1 MHVLSKSHDHF
12 SHMYYQSRGSYYNT
26 ASNAFDYCYTGEEG
40 WCLFGDY
47 LCVGGSGV
55 CRQKYINYIISHR
68 GLPLKYYFLTQLTMA
83 EKPRAVTESSVS
95 KLSVALSLYDT
106 TVLSVYWWRQIWV
119 GILPNSA
126 NSSRSNRHLRGW
138 DDGSIS
144 TSFNSTLI

>member
-1 MHVLSKSHDHF
+1 MLSKSRDHF

-68 GLPLKYYFLTQLTMA
+68 VTTLK
-83 EKPRAVTESSVS
+83 
-95 KLSVALSLYDT
+95 
-106 TVLSVYWWRQIWV
+106 
-119 GILPNSA
+119 ILFSYA
-126 NSSRSNRHLRGW
+126 T
-138 DDGSIS
+138 DDG
-144 TSFNSTLI
+144 